1 MTLAFTVQPRS
12 KGRLMLT
19 ARTVRTEV
27 LFPLETIETAAQE
40 WYGST
45 DIDSC
50 CLAEGRLRKGEKP

>member
-1 MTLAFTVQPRS
+1 MTLVSIARQPL

-19 ARTVRTEV
+19 ARTDRTEV